1 MATRLYTRNAVLL
14 AKIETTE
21 GTDPTPTGALN
32 AILCSE
38 LSVSPLEGST
48 VDLAYVR
55 PYFGKS
61 PSLRV
66 EDFVTISMTCDL
78 AGVIGASI
86 AAPWGPLIRAC
97 GMAETLLSTAVTG
110 TATGGTSTSVTL
122 AAGSSAVDGVYAGA
136 TISITSGTGSGQS
149 RTIISYNGSS
159 KVATVSKAFA
169 TTPTAGSGYS
179 IGANSSYSPV
189 STAFESVT
197 LYFNQNGVRHKATGC
212 RGNVSFDLTS
222 NQRPTLKFT
231 FTGIYN
237 AVADASETGVIF
249 TNWQVPVAVNSINSS
264 ALIQGKQADGSA
276 SGVQLMS
283 FSLDM
288 GNAVT
293 HRMLVGSENVVLT
306 DRQSQGS
313 VSIEATTVAFNDWW
327 SQVRASTKS
336 PFLIENGTAAGNT
349 CSILLPNAQLTDPK
363 YSDSDG
369 IVMLDQSILALP
381 TVGNDEIRLVVK

>member
-21 GTDPTPTGALN
+21 GTDPTPTGAAN
-32 AILCSE
+32 AVLCSE

-48 VDLAYVR
+48 VDLAYIR

-66 EDFVTISMTCDL
+66 EDFVTISLTCDL
-78 AGVIGASI
+78 AGTATAGT

-97 GMAETLLSTAVTG
+97 GMSETLLSSGNTG
-110 TATGGTSTSVTL
+110 TATASTTSSITL
-122 AAGSSAVDGVYAGA
+122 AAGASAVDNVYVGASITMAGQTR
-136 TISITSGTGSGQS
+136 TISA
-149 RTIISYNGSS
+149 YNGTT
-159 KVATVSKAFA
+159 KIATVSKLFSPA
-169 TTPTAGSGYS
+169 PTAGAYTISLNATYT
-179 IGANSSYSPV
+179 PV
-189 STAFESVT
+189 SSAFESVT

-212 RGNVSFDLTS
+212 RGNVSYDLTS

-237 AVADASETGVIF
+237 AVADASETGVVF
-249 TNWQVPVAVNSINSS
+249 SNWQVPVAVNSINSS

-276 SGVQLMS
+276 TGVQLMS
-283 FSLDM
+283 FTMDM

-306 DRQSQGS
+306 DRQAQGS

-349 CSILLPNAQLTDPK
+349 CSIFLPNAQLTDPK

-381 TVGNDEIRLVVK
+381 LVGNDEVRLVVK

>member
-21 GTDPTPTGALN
+21 GTDPIPTGAAN

-48 VDLAYVR
+48 VDLAYIR

-66 EDFVTISMTCDL
+66 EDFVTISLTCDL
-78 AGVIGASI
+78 AGTATAGT

-97 GMAETLLSTAVTG
+97 GMAETLLATGNTG
-110 TATGGTSTSVTL
+110 TATASSTSTITL
-122 AAGSSAVDGVYAGA
+122 AAGASAVDGVYVGA
-136 TISITSGTGSGQS
+136 SITMAAQTRTISA
-149 RTIISYNGSS
+149 YNGTT
-159 KVATVSKAFA
+159 KVATVSKLFSPAPTPGAYTISLNA
-169 TTPTAGSGYS
+169 T
-179 IGANSSYSPV
+179 YSPV
-189 STAFESVT
+189 STAFESIT

-231 FTGIYN
+231 FTGNYS
-237 AVADASETGVIF
+237 AVADASETGVVF
-249 TNWQVPVAVNSINSS
+249 SNWQVPVAVNSINSS

-276 SGVQLMS
+276 TGVQLMS
-283 FSLDM
+283 FTMDM

-306 DRQSQGS
+306 DRQAQGS

-349 CSILLPNAQLTDPK
+349 CAIFLPNAQLTDPK

-381 TVGNDEIRLVVK
+381 SVGNDELRLVVK